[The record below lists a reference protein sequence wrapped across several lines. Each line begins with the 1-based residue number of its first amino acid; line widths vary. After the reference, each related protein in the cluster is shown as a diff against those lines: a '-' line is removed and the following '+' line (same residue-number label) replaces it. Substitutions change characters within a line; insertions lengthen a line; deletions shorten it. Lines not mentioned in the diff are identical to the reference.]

1 MKVYTFKAPDELIK
15 EVDRLAYLKGV
26 SRSEVIRWALQKY
39 LKEHQEVRSPKRVIT
54 IKKIELW

>member
-1 MKVYTFKAPDELIK
+1 MKTWTFKAPDELIK

-39 LKEHQEVRSPKRVIT
+39 IKEHEEVRPPERAIA
-54 IKKIELW
+54 IKKIVLY